1 VIDMQNKSSGSPP
14 NHTDQDGKVGTARE
28 YIAVQSDGFFA
39 SLAHRE
45 SADRPQNEAA
55 IRGIV

>member
-1 VIDMQNKSSGSPP
+1 MKKKQCSPRP
-14 NHTDQDGKVGTARE
+14 LLSKDQAGTAIN
-28 YIAVQSDGFFA
+28 YYAVHNDGFFA

-55 IRGIV
+55 IRGMA